1 MVEQTDGKDALE
13 EKKAYDKKIALAFI
27 ENYVDGSEQ
36 ARRGAGC
43 NNITK
48 ELNGLILG

>member
-1 MVEQTDGKDALE
+1 MVEQTDGKNILEMNAL
-13 EKKAYDKKIALAFI
+13 KFI
-27 ENYVDGSEQ
+27 ENYMDGSEQ
-36 ARRGAGC
+36 ARRASGC